1 MGFTCSLLQ
10 LYLQGNPFICD
21 CTLYEETDVMRRMH
35 QLLPTNWTLSNHF
48 HTWRHLKCE
57 HPAELQGKTV
67 GHSMRSIHC
76 KTGLNCPD
84 LCTCVYYPASHMTNV
99 YCNNRSLDAFPVVL
113 PSGKKAVY
121 LQNNNISAL
130 PLQWNFTDI
139 AVLDLS
145 NNSLFVIPLA
155 TWQTLLELPYID
167 LYGNKIEYIPNEV
180 INITPAGQISIDNN
194 PFVCGCQ
201 MQKIKEWIHYNK
213 DHFMGGPS
221 YCVSASKARVR
232 VHNYYWNLVTNKSLC
247 FPDENSQGGWTGGIS
262 DHIIVIIIC
271 VIVLIIVSTAVLFH
285 RYRYRI
291 KLYFA
296 HRWKWRRFVDDIT
309 TKYDVCI
316 WYNYLDSA
324 WVQRELVPRLIGHH
338 PPYTVSLLHE
348 DMKPGSLLSESFL
361 DGLEYSECSIL
372 VLSQRFFDFE
382 WTYEETSSLLFQLLR
397 NQYHRFV
404 AIALEDNL
412 LVNSEED
419 IELLKKCRKLR
430 SNERRVWEKMFHS
443 LPKPKAPNNGCNVP
457 ISSSNHVSLSVVRY

>member
-1 MGFTCSLLQ
+1 M
-10 LYLQGNPFICD
+10 QGNPLRCD
-21 CTLYEETDVMRRMH
+21 CTLFEETEILNKLH
-35 QLLPTNWTLSNHF
+35 SLLPSNWTLSNHF
-48 HTWRHLKCE
+48 HTWRHLRCE
-57 HPAELQGKTV
+57 EPPELKGKTIEQ
-67 GHSMRSIHC
+67 SMRSIHC
-76 KTGLNCPD
+76 KTSLNCPD
-84 LCTCVYYPASHMTNV
+84 ECACVFYPASHMTNA
-99 YCNNRSLDAFPVVL
+99 YCNNRSLESFPEVL
-113 PSGKKAVY
+113 PSGTKAVY

-139 AVLDLS
+139 ALLDLS
-145 NNSLFVIPLA
+145 NNSLIEIPIG
-155 TWQTLLELPYID
+155 TWQTLLDLPYIY

-180 INITPAGQISIDNN
+180 TNITPAGYISVDNN

-201 MQKIKEWIHYNK
+201 MQRLKEWIHYNK
-213 DHFMGGPS
+213 YHFIGGPS
-221 YCVSASKARVR
+221 YCVAPNKNKVMI
-232 VHNYYWNLVTNKSLC
+232 HNYYWNLVTNKSMC
-247 FPDENSQGGWTGGIS
+247 GEESHSTWSGVS
-262 DHIIVIIIC
+262 DHIIVIIVC
-271 VIVLIIVSTAVLFH
+271 VILLVFVSTGVLFH

-324 WVQRELVPRLIGHH
+324 WVQRELVPRLIGHN

-412 LVNSEED
+412 LVNSEDD

-430 SNERRVWEKMFHS
+430 SNERRVWEKVFHA

-457 ISSSNHVSLSVVRY
+457 ISSSNHVQLSVARY

>member
-1 MGFTCSLLQ
+1 MQ
-10 LYLQGNPFICD
+10 LYLQGNPLVCD
-21 CTLYEETDVMRRMH
+21 CSLYEETAVITGMH
-35 QLLPTNWTLSNHF
+35 QLLPSNWTVSSHF
-48 HTWRHLKCE
+48 HTWRHLRCQ
-57 HPAELQGKTV
+57 HPSELKGRTIAQ
-67 GHSMRSIHC
+67 SMRGIHC
-76 KTGLNCPD
+76 KTSHSCPD
-84 LCTCVYYPASHMTNV
+84 HCACVYYPASHMTNV
-99 YCNNRSLDAFPVVL
+99 YCDNRGLDVFPLLL
-113 PSGKKAVY
+113 PHGKKAVY

-139 AVLDLS
+139 ALLDLS
-145 NNSLFVIPLA
+145 NNSLYVLPLS
-155 TWQTLLELPYID
+155 TWQVLLELPYLY

-180 INITPAGQISIDNN
+180 INITPAGYVSLDNN

-213 DHFMGGPS
+213 YHFIGGPT
-221 YCVSASKARVR
+221 YCVSASMDKVR

-247 FPDENSQGGWTGGIS
+247 YTEATPMPSRWGSIG
-262 DHIIVIIIC
+262 DHIIVIVVC
-271 VIVLIIVSTAVLFH
+271 LILIMFLSSGVLFH

-296 HRWKWRRFVDDIT
+296 HKWKWRRFVDDIT

-338 PPYTVSLLHE
+338 PPYRVSLLHE

-382 WTYEETSSLLFQLLR
+382 WTYEETSSLLFQLLK

-430 SNERRVWEKMFHS
+430 SNERRVWEKMFHA
-443 LPKPKAPNNGCNVP
+443 LPRPKAPNHGCNVP